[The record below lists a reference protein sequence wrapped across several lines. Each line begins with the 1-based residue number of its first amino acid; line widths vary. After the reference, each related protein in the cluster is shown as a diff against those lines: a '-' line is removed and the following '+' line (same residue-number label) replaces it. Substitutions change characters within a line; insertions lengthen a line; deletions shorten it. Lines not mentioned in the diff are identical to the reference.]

1 MIGDGDVTRNVFLAS
16 KRFWKN
22 GGQQI
27 VGTHALDLRR
37 NFFPTAK
44 AKQGQRAP
52 SIPAP
57 ARGEEWRSQHGLLQ
71 NGADGIGME
80 KMEDGGERE
89 AMLFAERDIQ
99 AVVGGRSLQL
109 EIEGTAEAL
118 AQGEAPSFVDAR
130 AERSR
135 DHELHAAAFV
145 EEALGEDGRLRGNC
159 SQRRAAGH
167 DV

>member
-52 SIPAP
+52 NIPAP
-57 ARGEEWRSQHGLLQ
+57 ARGEERRSQHGLLQ
-71 NGADGIGME
+71 SRAYGIGME
-80 KMEDGGERE
+80 KMADVSERE
-89 AMLFAERDIQ
+89 AMLFSERDIQ
-99 AVVGGRSLQL
+99 AVFRC
-109 EIEGTAEAL
+109 
-118 AQGEAPSFVDAR
+118 
-130 AERSR
+130 
-135 DHELHAAAFV
+135 
-145 EEALGEDGRLRGNC
+145 RGFT
-159 SQRRAAGH
+159 
-167 DV
+167 

>member
-1 MIGDGDVTRNVFLAS
+1 
-16 KRFWKN
+16 
-22 GGQQI
+22 
-27 VGTHALDLRR
+27 
-37 NFFPTAK
+37 
-44 AKQGQRAP
+44 
-52 SIPAP
+52 
-57 ARGEEWRSQHGLLQ
+57 
-71 NGADGIGME
+71 ME
-80 KMEDGGERE
+80 KMEDVSERE

-130 AERSR
+130 AERSM

-145 EEALGEDGRLRGNC
+145 EEALGDDGRLRGNC

-167 DV
+167 DVFHGLLGARIVEAAFDFEPVCCRENACGGLLGGGRTGTKNKPADLLAQVR